1 MNETFQN
8 HFKDVI
14 ADLKEQGLYNS
25 NIRSLSSPQG
35 AYITIEGEKKLNMCS
50 NNYLGLANDERL
62 KKAAIDAIEKYGVGP
77 GAVRSIAGT
86 MDLHGELE
94 ELIAEF
100 KQAEAVITL
109 QSGFQANT
117 TVIPLL
123 IGKNDTLISDEL
135 NHASIIDGVRLS
147 GCQNRKIYKHND
159 MEDLE
164 RCLKEDRPG
173 RTLIITDGVFSMDGD
188 IANLPGIV
196 ELAEKYDAAILVDD
210 AHGEGVLGKGGR
222 GIIDH
227 FNLHGRVDVEV
238 GTFSKAIGTVG
249 GSVAGSKELI
259 EYIKQRGRPFLFSS
273 ATTPPDVAATIES
286 FKILMESEELVDKLW
301 DNSKYFKEKM
311 GALGFDLG
319 NSETPITPVIIGTA
333 EKASEMSKKLFDEG
347 IFATSLGFPT
357 VPRGKARIRVM
368 ISAAHSKEDLDLAV
382 EKFEKIGLEMNLI

>member
-8 HFKDVI
+8 HFKEVI
-14 ADLKEQGLYNS
+14 AELKEQGLYNS

-35 AYITIEGEKKLNMCS
+35 AYLVIEGEKKLNMCS

-62 KKAAIDAIEKYGVGP
+62 RKAAIEAIKEYGVGP

-94 ELIAEF
+94 ELIAKF
-100 KQAEAVITL
+100 KKAEAVITL

-123 IGKNDTLISDEL
+123 AGKNDTIISDEL

-147 GCQNRKIYKHND
+147 GCKNKKIYKHSD

-188 IANLPGIV
+188 VAKLPEIV
-196 ELAEKYDAAILVDD
+196 ELAEKYDAAVMVDD

-222 GIIDH
+222 GIVDH
-227 FNLHGRVDVEV
+227 FDLHGRVDVEV

-249 GSVAGSKELI
+249 GCVAGSKELI

-286 FKILMESEELVDKLW
+286 FNILMESEELVNKLW
-301 DNSKYFKEKM
+301 NNGDYFKEKM
-311 GALGFDLG
+311 QNLGFDIG
-319 NSETPITPVIIGTA
+319 HSETPITPVMIGEA
-333 EKASEMSKKLFDEG
+333 KKASEMSKKLFEEG
-347 IFATSLGFPT
+347 IFATSIGFPT

-368 ISAAHSKEDLDLAV
+368 ISASHSKDDLDFAV
-382 EKFEKIGLEMNLI
+382 EKFAKIGKEMGLI

>member
-8 HFKDVI
+8 HFKEVI
-14 ADLKEQGLYNS
+14 AELKEQGLYNS

-35 AYITIEGEKKLNMCS
+35 AYLVIEGEKKLNMCS

-62 KKAAIDAIEKYGVGP
+62 RKAAMEAIQEYGVGP

-94 ELIAEF
+94 DLIAKF
-100 KQAEAVITL
+100 KKAEAVITL

-117 TVIPLL
+117 AVIPLL
-123 IGKNDTLISDEL
+123 AGKNDTIISDEL

-147 GCQNRKIYKHND
+147 GCKNKKIYKHSD

-188 IANLPGIV
+188 VAKLPEIV
-196 ELAEKYDAAILVDD
+196 ELAEKYDAAVLVDD

-222 GIIDH
+222 GIVDH
-227 FNLHGRVDVEV
+227 FDLHGRVDVEV

-249 GSVAGSKELI
+249 GCVAGSKELI

-273 ATTPPDVAATIES
+273 ATTPPDVAATIKS
-286 FKILMESEELVDKLW
+286 FQILSESEDLVNKLW
-301 DNSKYFKEKM
+301 DNGDYFKEKM
-311 GALGFDLG
+311 HALGFDIG
-319 NSETPITPVIIGTA
+319 HSETPITPVMIGEA
-333 EKASEMSKKLFDEG
+333 KKASEMSKKLFGEG
-347 IFATSLGFPT
+347 IFATSIGFPT
-357 VPRGKARIRVM
+357 VPKGKARIRVM
-368 ISAAHSKEDLDLAV
+368 ISAAHSKEDLDFAV
-382 EKFEKIGLEMNLI
+382 DKFEKIGKQMELI